1 MLNAQRSH
9 IALSLFLS
17 VLNTNNEVNTIIL
30 LNANGVQNNESVL
43 NVKSVLN
50 AKSIL
55 NTNSVLKNFTN
66 RFTDKDDL
74 KSYDI
79 HGVTVGEVEVDLLTG
94 QHQVSCLYV
103 VMC

>member
-1 MLNAQRSH
+1 MLNTKQSYV
-9 IALSLFLS
+9 ALSLFLS
-17 VLNTNNEVNTIIL
+17 VLNTNKEVNTVTL
-30 LNANGVQNNESVL
+30 MNANSAPNNERVL

-55 NTNSVLKNFTN
+55 DTNGVLKNFTH

-79 HGVTVGEVEVDLLTG
+79 YGVTVGEVEVDLLTG
-94 QHQVSCLYV
+94 QHQVSCLCV